1 MHLPMLLVRPNDTDI
16 VALLTAFSGEDPLDS
31 VLRACHK
38 RVAYIGWGDDNSTR
52 LESPISLLRILRY
65 VWHVAWLR
73 NDAGAHGVDGLNEY
87 AE

>member
-1 MHLPMLLVRPNDTDI
+1 
-16 VALLTAFSGEDPLDS
+16 
-31 VLRACHK
+31 
-38 RVAYIGWGDDNSTR
+38 
-52 LESPISLLRILRY
+52 LLRILRY